1 MFHHLM
7 YKVTA
12 GVNDVNVDM
21 TGVPDTIFTVRSSN
35 HFMLPD
41 RYQWLAA
48 AHLGVSVLRCR
59 TNIPSWN
66 NFGRHQIWP
75 VNRFVLPP
83 SPPRIDDYRAQP
95 LMLPV
100 MEEIALE
107 ESGNLGAATEA
118 ETTHLWIGTM
128 DWSKRTPRGLFSLRV
143 RCTATVVT
151 VAGTWAGATPIV
163 LADNLIGGW
172 YAVVG
177 AYCFEANTR
186 AFRLIFPHFP
196 SNLSNRNL
204 RPGSLCVNATG
215 NIEAAFE
222 ENFNSALGVWG
233 AFHTTELPS
242 IELFDDGAGSRSVE
256 LRLEVVYLG
265 PGDPG
270 GYPSL
275 A

>member
-12 GVNDVNVDM
+12 GVNDANVDM

-41 RYQWLAA
+41 RFQWLAA

-75 VNRFVLPP
+75 VNRSATPP
-83 SPPRIDDYRAQP
+83 SPPRIDDYRKAP
-95 LMLPV
+95 LPLPV

-107 ESGNLGAATEA
+107 ESGNLGAATEQ

-128 DWSKRTPRGLFSLRV
+128 DWSPRTPRGLFSLRV
-143 RCTATVVT
+143 RASQSVT
-151 VAGTWAGATPIV
+151 GVSAAWGGATPIV
-163 LADNLIGGW
+163 LSDNLIGGW

-177 AYCFEANTR
+177 CYCFEATGR
-186 AFRLIFPHFP
+186 AFRLIFPHYP
-196 SNLSNRNL
+196 GSQGNRNL
-204 RPGSLCVNATG
+204 RPGSLMTNATG
-215 NIEAAFE
+215 NIETNFE
-222 ENFNSALGVWG
+222 EAFNSALGVWG

-242 IELFDDGAGSRSVE
+242 IEIYQDTGSTVTCE
-256 LRLEVVYLG
+256 LRLELVYLG

-270 GYPSL
+270 GYPSI